1 MGANFRRWPVFKSFR
16 GLIFVDASDH
26 VHYTLYNRS
35 YFTGL
40 IKFFAD
46 NCLSA
51 KTVKIGPHENFPL
64 YGIPLANVSRL
75 SLMVPN

>member
-26 VHYTLYNRS
+26 VHYTMYNRT

-51 KTVKIGPHENFPL
+51 KIENWTPRKFPAIRYTL
-64 YGIPLANVSRL
+64 GKRF
-75 SLMVPN
+75 